1 MVIVLAAIAAAA
13 YVVHRART
21 HRWNRSPDAGT
32 TYPTA
37 HFEPAPY
44 ASDPPA
50 ETVAMV
56 APVEGGIPDGRCPS
70 RLERVG
76 ELGAPTPRPSTT
88 RTSTLGPL
96 ELPPKRRPS
105 AATLVTIA
113 ALVGV
118 AAIAIGTTALVSS
131 LDSDDSNEAAGQTT
145 TVSGVEEAISLL
157 SKPSTQRVPVA
168 NSGGRIILAIG
179 ANGRGVLILDG
190 LGAAPA
196 GKAYQAWVIKPNAKA
211 PSSAAVFD
219 GVETMVPL
227 SVSVKPGAVVAITI
241 EQAGGAPAPTQRRSS
256 SHRLRRRRSRS
267 SASARRRTCPGSLR
281 AIHAA

>member
-1 MVIVLAAIAAAA
+1 MLIVLAAVAATV

-21 HRWNRSPDAGT
+21 HRWKRPPADDAT
-32 TYPTA
+32 FPTA

-44 ASDPPA
+44 VPDPPA

-56 APVEGGIPDGRCPS
+56 APVEGAPPAVVTRPDSNGS
-70 RLERVG
+70 
-76 ELGAPTPRPSTT
+76 ATPAIGPDSDPT

-105 AATLVTIA
+105 PAVLITLA

-131 LDSDDSNEAAGQTT
+131 LDSDDSNDAVAQTT
-145 TVSGVEEAISLL
+145 TAASDAEEAISLL
-157 SKPSTQRVPVA
+157 AKPSTKRMPIA
-168 NSGGRIILAIG
+168 NSGGRIILALG

-190 LGAAPA
+190 LGPAPA

-211 PSSAAVFD
+211 PSSAAVFA
-219 GVETMVPL
+219 GAETMVPL
-227 SVSVKPGAVVAITI
+227 SVAIRPGAVVAITI
-241 EQAGGAPAPTQRRSS
+241 EQAGGAPAPTQAPT
-256 SHRLRRRRSRS
+256 LV
-267 SASARRRTCPGSLR
+267 AQPAT
-281 AIHAA
+281 

>member
-21 HRWNRSPDAGT
+21 RRWNRSPDVGT
-32 TYPTA
+32 TFPSA
-37 HFEPAPY
+37 HFEPASY

-50 ETVAMV
+50 ETAAMV
-56 APVEGGIPDGRCPS
+56 APVEEASPTAVARPDSNGSASSAEP
-70 RLERVG
+70 
-76 ELGAPTPRPSTT
+76 APSTT

-118 AAIAIGTTALVSS
+118 AAIAIGTTAIVSS
-131 LDSDDSNEAAGQTT
+131 LDSDESGQAAEQTT
-145 TVSGVEEAISLL
+145 TVSAVEEAISLL

-241 EQAGGAPAPTQRRSS
+241 EQAGGAPAPTQTPT
-256 SHRLRRRRSRS
+256 LV
-267 SASARRRTCPGSLR
+267 AQPAT
-281 AIHAA
+281 